1 MRSRIVVLGAAGFL
15 GQRVMEAARRAGHAV
30 TGVTRPAS
38 GSRPGLV
45 LADAAD
51 ATALLRVADGA
62 DGVINAVSGSPR
74 DIVRI
79 ADHLNAL
86 QRRDAIGRIVQVSS
100 LSVYGQ
106 ERGVMHEGIRP
117 LPALGHRYAHAK
129 CRAERLIG
137 GEEPTASR
145 SLIVRPGCL
154 YGPGAPVWVDRLAR
168 LLRAQRLGWLGR
180 RGEGACH
187 LIHVDDLARMIV
199 GSLERQVSGTYNV
212 LPADMI
218 TWNDYLFRLATLIGA
233 LPLREIGGPALAA
246 ESWIAGPARLAA
258 ARVTGQPQDCVTPSM
273 RRLFGARARIVSI
286 RAPLADPRSFRS
298 FRDGSA
304 EAADAF
310 LRGVAARG
318 RLRGV
323 PAPRPVAA

>member
-187 LIHVDDLARMIV
+187 LIHVDDLARMI
-199 GSLERQVSGTYNV
+199 
-212 LPADMI
+212 
-218 TWNDYLFRLATLIGA
+218 GA

-246 ESWIAGPARLAA
+246 ETWIAGPARLAA